1 MDHADSVKRP
11 PLASILASAEEL
23 VPALRERARQ
33 TELDR
38 RVSDGM
44 TDRARQAGLFRLM
57 QPARYGGYEYGF
69 GPFTEVNRITGRGC
83 GSSSWCF
90 SLGMVHQWLLALF
103 PAEAQE
109 DVWGEDPDA
118 MTAVSYAPAG
128 TLRACPGGWMASG
141 KWSWLSN
148 VDNAQWAIL
157 GCLMPPD
164 DGGKPVG
171 GFIVVPRSGYRIVDD
186 WHSVGL
192 AGTGSKSIEMLG
204 EQFVPAHRRLTFA
217 EASGGNA
224 PGTRVNTNP
233 LYRVPFLASVPLC
246 LATPALG
253 IVEGALDQFI
263 EWTSARS
270 TRGAV
275 AGGGNRMA
283 EFPQVQ
289 SRVAEA
295 AACLDAAHLLV
306 KRDIDDVEGRVAAG
320 MPVDPAARLRNRRD
334 HAFCARLAAQA
345 ADALF
350 QATGGAGLMLDSPI
364 QRAWRDAHAIA
375 RHVSLN
381 WDAVSSMYGQHRLGL
396 EPRGQY

>member
-1 MDHADSVKRP
+1 MDHAGPAGRP
-11 PLASILASAEEL
+11 SLESIFAAAEEL

-38 RVSDGM
+38 RVSDEM
-44 TDRARQAGLFRLM
+44 TERARKAGLFRLM

-69 GPFTEVNRITGRGC
+69 GPFTEVNRITGWGC

-103 PAEAQE
+103 PHQAQE
-109 DVWGEDPDA
+109 DVWADDPDA

-128 TLRACPGGWMASG
+128 SLRACPGGWMASG

-148 VDNAQWAIL
+148 VDNAQWVIL
-157 GCLMPPD
+157 GCFLPAE
-164 DGGKPVG
+164 DGGKPTG
-171 GFIVVPRSGYRIVDD
+171 GFILAPRADYRIVDD
-186 WHSVGL
+186 WHAVGL

-204 EQFVPAHRRLTFA
+204 EQFVPAHRHLTFA
-217 EASGGNA
+217 QASGGAA
-224 PGTRVNTNP
+224 PGTQVNPNP

-263 EWTSARS
+263 DWTSARS

-283 EFPQVQ
+283 EFAQVQ

-306 KRDIDDVEGRVAAG
+306 KRDIEDVEGRVAAG
-320 MPVDPAARLRNRRD
+320 SPVDAAARLRNRRD
-334 HAFCARLAAQA
+334 HAFCARLAVQA

-381 WDAVSSMYGQHRLGL
+381 WDAVSTMYGQHRLGL

>member
-1 MDHADSVKRP
+1 MDSTPLTRP
-11 PLASILASAEEL
+11 SLESIYAAAEAL
-23 VPALRERARQ
+23 VPTLRERARQ

-38 RVSDGM
+38 RVSDAT
-44 TDRARQAGLFRLM
+44 TDLARKAGLFKLM

-83 GSSSWCF
+83 GSTSWCF

-103 PAEAQE
+103 PHEAQE
-109 DVWGEDPDA
+109 DVWRDDRDA

-128 TLRACPGGWMASG
+128 TLRVCEGGWMATG

-148 VDNAQWAIL
+148 VDNAQWVIL
-157 GCLMPPD
+157 GCFLPAV
-164 DGGKPVG
+164 GGDKPTG
-171 GFIVVPRSGYRIVDD
+171 GFILVPQAAYTIVDD
-186 WHSVGL
+186 WHAVGL
-192 AGTGSKSIEMLG
+192 AGTGSKSIELIG
-204 EQFVPAHRRLTFA
+204 EQFVPAHRHLTFA
-217 EASGGNA
+217 QASGGAA

-233 LYRVPFLASVPLC
+233 IFRVPFLASVPLC

-253 IVEGALDQFI
+253 IVEGALEQFVD
-263 EWTSARS
+263 WVSGRS

-283 EFPQVQ
+283 EFAQVQ

-306 KRDIDDVEGRVAAG
+306 RRDIEDVEGRVAAG
-320 MPVDPAARLRNRRD
+320 SAVDPAARLRNRRD
-334 HAFCARLAAQA
+334 HAFCARLATQA

-381 WDAVSSMYGQHRLGL
+381 WDAVSTMYGQHRLGL